1 MGTFKNKKKKSEEKE
16 LKTLNK
22 ILSLAF
28 VKEENMKHIAECFCN
43 VIGVTNLAEQN
54 PLVFYNGKI
63 QLSVTIY
70 SSKMGEEFEK
80 FISSHKNAASGQF
93 AHVNGGDED
102 IKINLLHH
110 IQRMKSLLIFEM
122 KVDTTK
128 KELDKDI
135 EMAKEEMKNL
145 ALAFLNQMDGLF
157 ICDNAQTVYNAE
169 GKMVFNIEGKSELPF
184 YFPFQ
189 YQDNPKFLEKCT
201 NSQINRRN
209 RNMKELFDKHIY
221 VCELPV
227 NHGEETAKIR
237 TKEEVV
243 KRAFGLLLISLY
255 SESLLNPEVGNT
267 VEEAREFIEEV
278 SVNYGIKN
286 FNEVMTPQ
294 EYAYYI
300 DDYSDE
306 KTRISYSWRYENLY
320 IMEWALGL
328 VEWEFPDHICDVP
341 KIVRNLKKFESIEDM
356 QRQCKMRSMTEI
368 LDKADLVYRLDW
380 AAVDARVHG
389 LTGPA
394 DIEHG
399 VIMEWHRALNWLICF
414 GNEDWDHVD
423 IPT

>member
-145 ALAFLNQMDGLF
+145 ALAFLNQMAKRYIMQRGRWYLILKEKVNFLF
-157 ICDNAQTVYNAE
+157 IFHFSIKTILNFLKNAP
-169 GKMVFNIEGKSELPF
+169 I
-184 YFPFQ
+184 
-189 YQDNPKFLEKCT
+189 
-201 NSQINRRN
+201 
-209 RNMKELFDKHIY
+209 
-221 VCELPV
+221 
-227 NHGEETAKIR
+227 
-237 TKEEVV
+237 
-243 KRAFGLLLISLY
+243 
-255 SESLLNPEVGNT
+255 
-267 VEEAREFIEEV
+267 AR
-278 SVNYGIKN
+278 
-286 FNEVMTPQ
+286 
-294 EYAYYI
+294 
-300 DDYSDE
+300 
-306 KTRISYSWRYENLY
+306 
-320 IMEWALGL
+320 
-328 VEWEFPDHICDVP
+328 
-341 KIVRNLKKFESIEDM
+341 
-356 QRQCKMRSMTEI
+356 
-368 LDKADLVYRLDW
+368 
-380 AAVDARVHG
+380 
-389 LTGPA
+389 
-394 DIEHG
+394 
-399 VIMEWHRALNWLICF
+399 
-414 GNEDWDHVD
+414 
-423 IPT
+423 

>member
-243 KRAFGLLLISLY
+243 KLEFGLLLISL
-255 SESLLNPEVGNT
+255 
-267 VEEAREFIEEV
+267 
-278 SVNYGIKN
+278 
-286 FNEVMTPQ
+286 
-294 EYAYYI
+294 
-300 DDYSDE
+300 
-306 KTRISYSWRYENLY
+306 
-320 IMEWALGL
+320 
-328 VEWEFPDHICDVP
+328 
-341 KIVRNLKKFESIEDM
+341 
-356 QRQCKMRSMTEI
+356 
-368 LDKADLVYRLDW
+368 
-380 AAVDARVHG
+380 
-389 LTGPA
+389 
-394 DIEHG
+394 
-399 VIMEWHRALNWLICF
+399 
-414 GNEDWDHVD
+414 
-423 IPT
+423 